1 MYSLIVAASDRFVF
15 LILFQIFSQ
24 NKKINMF
31 SDLLDD
37 DLLSD
42 SLGLP
47 PLTLTETMVNINNH
61 GEYIKLLKWTDGIRN
76 DNYI

>member
-1 MYSLIVAASDRFVF
+1 
-15 LILFQIFSQ
+15 
-24 NKKINMF
+24 MF